1 MTLNRA
7 KSPYVSKSPTPQ
19 GKKHEVANAQT
30 LVCSMQT
37 FESKKLITQITKE
50 VQYALTLKFIG
61 IDVSK
66 NKLDVYE
73 TKNNQYFALAND
85 KEGIH

>member
-7 KSPYVSKSPTPQ
+7 KSPYVSKYPTPQ

-37 FESKKLITQITKE
+37 SESKKLITQITKE
-50 VQYALTLKFIG
+50 VHMPLYTRSL
-61 IDVSK
+61 V
-66 NKLDVYE
+66 
-73 TKNNQYFALAND
+73 
-85 KEGIH
+85 

>member
-7 KSPYVSKSPTPQ
+7 KSPHVSKYPPPQ
-19 GKKHEVANAQT
+19 GKKLDEVANAQT

-37 FESKKLITQITKE
+37 IENKKLITQITKDCICP
-50 VQYALTLKFIG
+50 YTLKFIG

-73 TKNNQYFALAND
+73 TKNNR
-85 KEGIH
+85 

>member
-1 MTLNRA
+1 MRNFSL
-7 KSPYVSKSPTPQ
+7 Q
-19 GKKHEVANAQT
+19 HANQT
-30 LVCSMQT
+30 I
-37 FESKKLITQITKE
+37 ESKKLITQITKE
-50 VQYALTLKFIG
+50 VHTLKFIG

-73 TKNNQYFALAND
+73 TKNNQYFTLAND

>member
-1 MTLNRA
+1 MTLNRT

-19 GKKHEVANAQT
+19 GKKHDVANAQT

-50 VQYALTLKFIG
+50 VHMPLRLNLLALTYQKT
-61 IDVSK
+61 
-66 NKLDVYE
+66 N
-73 TKNNQYFALAND
+73 
-85 KEGIH
+85 